1 MLMSTAKIPIDKIQE
16 VELSMDERAQSSQR
30 LGICELNLGNN
41 DDGADESNTI
51 FEE

>member
-41 DDGADESNTI
+41 DDGDESNTI